1 MIGCGILPQPILI
14 LLFSYFF
21 NINNF
26 LFSMTFCVKIL
37 LHPLCKRL
45 PAIHIIDHKQH
56 TSGKYP

>member
-14 LLFSYFF
+14 LPFSYFF

-37 LHPLCKRL
+37 LHLL
-45 PAIHIIDHKQH
+45 
-56 TSGKYP
+56 